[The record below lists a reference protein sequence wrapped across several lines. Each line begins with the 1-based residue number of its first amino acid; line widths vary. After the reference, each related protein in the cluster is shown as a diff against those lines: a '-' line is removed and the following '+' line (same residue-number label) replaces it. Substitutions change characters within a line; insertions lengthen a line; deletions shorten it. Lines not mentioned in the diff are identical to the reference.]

1 MTLNISL
8 TLYLNLTFYLT
19 LFLFL
24 TLGLT
29 NLGPPK
35 TIGMAHTVWV
45 KGENFWTFKLYYI
58 ILKSVVKVF
67 NESIVRCMIDGV
79 DDGRLPDE
87 CRNYIHHLNK
97 KLVKK
102 KIYAS

>member
-8 TLYLNLTFYLT
+8 TLYLTLTFYLT

-35 TIGMAHTVWV
+35 TIGMSQR
-45 KGENFWTFKLYYI
+45 ENFWTFNI
-58 ILKSVVKVF
+58 ILKSVFKVF
-67 NESIVRCMIDGV
+67 NESVVRCMIDGV

-102 KIYAS
+102 KF